1 MREESWFNKQAVSR
15 SGARGVMQLMPFTAR
30 WVSKQLKYE
39 YNDDE
44 NLFDAEINI
53 NFGAWYLSYLKKRF
67 NGNTVLMI
75 ASYNAGPEAVT
86 KWVNGN
92 SNMET
97 DEFIEAIPYNETRAY
112 AKRVLRSYAEYHRIY
127 NNSAIRWGKAAAFNG
142 GLN

>member
-1 MREESWFNKQAVSR
+1 M
-15 SGARGVMQLMPFTAR
+15 L
-30 WVSKQLKYE
+30 SKQLKYA

-112 AKRVLRSYAEYHRIY
+112 VKRVLRSYAEYHRIY
-127 NNSAIRWGKAAAFNG
+127 NNSAIRWGEG
-142 GLN
+142 CCS